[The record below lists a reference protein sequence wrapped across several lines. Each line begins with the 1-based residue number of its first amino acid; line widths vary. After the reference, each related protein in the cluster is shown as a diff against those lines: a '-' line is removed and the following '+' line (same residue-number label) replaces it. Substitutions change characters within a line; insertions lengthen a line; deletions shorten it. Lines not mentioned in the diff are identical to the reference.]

1 MDRIYAS
8 GAAGSAPSV
17 PASPS
22 SGYPTAGNPGTGT
35 PATKPGPYWYHMIME
50 ELMAIITAGG
60 ITPAPGTLNQVK
72 QALDALYMPV
82 TASVGSSVQGSFKNL
97 QLSAPGTSANV
108 SVSADEIVVENAS
121 NAYKTLRAVNLTVS
135 GVSSGVANGL
145 DTGALAASTWYS
157 VWVIAK
163 ADGTTAGLLSLSS
176 TAPTLPSGYTF
187 KARVGWIRTDGTAN
201 KYPLSMVQMG
211 RNVQYKVAGGTNVT
225 AMPIMA
231 SGAQGNAATPTF
243 VAVSTSNFIPPTASA
258 IDVVMRTGNAG
269 NSLCAPN
276 NQYGGVNSTTNT
288 SPMSLAVSATTYGG
302 TRSHRMILESSNIY
316 YAADGSGAA
325 SSLIA
330 CAGWE
335 DNI

>member
-35 PATKPGPYWYHMIME
+35 PATKPGAYWYHMIME

-60 ITPAPGTLNQVK
+60 VIPAPGTLNQVK
-72 QALDALYMPV
+72 QALDALYMPI

-97 QLSAPGTSANV
+97 QLSATGTNANV
-108 SVSADEIVVENAS
+108 SISADEIVVENTS
-121 NAYKTLRAVNLTVS
+121 NAYKTLRAVSLTVA

-145 DTGALAASTWYS
+145 DTGSLAASTWYS

-187 KARVGWIRTDGTAN
+187 KARVGWVRTDGTAN
-201 KYPLSMVQMG
+201 KYPLSFIQSG
-211 RNVQYKVAGGTNVT
+211 RTVQYKVAAGSNVT
-225 AMPIMA
+225 VLPQMA
-231 SGAQGNAATPTF
+231 SGVSGNVSTPTWTAIATGGF
-243 VAVSTSNFIPPTASA
+243 VPPTAAKIRPMLA
-258 IDVVMRTGNAG
+258 ILNGGQAMV
-269 NSLCAPN
+269 APN
-276 NQYGGVNSTTNT
+276 NAYGAFNSLSNPAPIVTNP
-288 SPMSLAVSATTYGG
+288 SGG
-302 TRSHRMILESSNIY
+302 AEIIHIHDLVLESTNIY
-316 YAADGSGAA
+316 WA
-325 SSLIA
+325 SAVNATNALF
-330 CAGWE
+330 CFGWE
-335 DNI
+335 DNL

>member
-8 GAAGSAPSV
+8 GAAGSAPGV

-35 PATKPGPYWYHMIME
+35 PATKPGPYWYHMVME

-72 QALDALYMPV
+72 QALDALYMPI

-97 QLSAPGTSANV
+97 QLSATGTSANV

-121 NAYKTLRAVNLTVS
+121 NAYKTLRAVSLTVA

-163 ADGTTAGLLSLSS
+163 ADGTTAGLLSLSA
-176 TAPTLPSGYTF
+176 TTPTLPSGYTF
-187 KARVGWIRTDGTAN
+187 KARVGWIRTDGRGN
-201 KYPLSMVQMG
+201 KYPLSFKQFG
-211 RNVQYKVAGGTNVT
+211 RSVTYVPSAGSNLT
-225 AMPIMA
+225 AFPVLA
-231 SGAQGNAATPTF
+231 SGIQGSITTPTW
-243 VAVSTSNFIPPTASA
+243 VSASVSTSVPVTAAKIRASIIVPPSATAM
-258 IDVVMRTGNAG
+258 I
-269 NSLCAPN
+269 APN
-276 NQYGGVNSTTNT
+276 SSYGKFDTNPVPPLVQQT
-288 SPMSLAVSATTYGG
+288 DASRTLLVTGDI
-302 TRSHRMILESSNIY
+302 ILESSNIY
-316 YAADGSGAA
+316 YASNSALCSALA
-325 SSLIA
+325 V
-330 CAGWE
+330 GWE
-335 DNI
+335 DNL

>member
-8 GAAGSAPSV
+8 GAAGSAPSA

-72 QALDALYMPV
+72 KALDALYMPI

-97 QLSAPGTSANV
+97 QLSAAGTSANV
-108 SVSADEIVVENAS
+108 SISADEIVVENAS
-121 NAYKTLRAVNLTVS
+121 NAYKTLRAVNLTVA

-145 DTGALAASTWYS
+145 DTGTLASSTWYS
-157 VWVIAK
+157 IWVIWN
-163 ADGTTAGLLSLSS
+163 GTTAAGLLSLSA
-176 TAPTLPSGYTF
+176 TTPTMPGGYTH

-201 KYPLSMVQMG
+201 KYPLGFKQFG
-211 RNVQYKVAGGTNVT
+211 LKVQYLVAAGSNVSNL
-225 AMPIMA
+225 PIMA
-231 SGAQGNAATPTF
+231 SGAAGSTSTPTWSA
-243 VAVSTSNFIPPTASA
+243 VAVGSFVPSTAGEILVGIANNNTNGTAMA
-258 IDVVMRTGNAG
+258 
-269 NSLCAPN
+269 APN
-276 NQYGGVNSTTNT
+276 NSYGALGSITNPPPVVT
-288 SPMSLAVSATTYGG
+288 ATATAGGLASSITAFSIESA
-302 TRSHRMILESSNIY
+302 NIY
-316 YAADGSGAA
+316 WASSGATA
-325 SSLIA
+325 ALY
-330 CAGWE
+330 CAGWV

>member
-22 SGYPTAGNPGTGT
+22 SGYPTGGNPGTGT
-35 PATKPGPYWYHMIME
+35 PATKPGAYWYHMVME

-60 ITPAPGTLNQVK
+60 IAPAPGTLNQVK
-72 QALDALYMPV
+72 QALDALYMPI

-97 QLSAPGTSANV
+97 ALSATGTGANV
-108 SVSADEIVVENAS
+108 TISADEIVVENSS
-121 NAYKTLRAVNLTVS
+121 NAYKTLRSVGLTVA

-163 ADGTTAGLLSLSS
+163 ADGTTAGLVSLSS

-201 KYPLSMVQMG
+201 KYPLSFVQFG
-211 RNVQYKVAGGTNVT
+211 RRVFYKPASGSNLT
-225 AMPIMA
+225 ALPQMA
-231 SGAQGNAATPTF
+231 SGVAGSIATPTY
-243 VAVSTSNFIPPTASA
+243 VAVATGNFIPPTAGQISA
-258 IDVVMRTGNAG
+258 LAAHSAVASGCIIV
-269 NSLCAPN
+269 APN
-276 NQYGGVNSTTNT
+276 NSYGPSLSITNPPPIDTNSNGGNAARGVAD
-288 SPMSLAVSATTYGG
+288 MSV
-302 TRSHRMILESSNIY
+302 ESSNIY
-316 YAADGSGAA
+316 WAAVLSTSA
-325 SSLIA
+325 LF
-330 CAGWE
+330 CRGWE